1 MEINYLNLQKSMFD
15 GIGKYDIPELK
26 PIKFSTC
33 ETIGFN
39 EAKRCKNRNDKAVH
53 FFLDDYQFE
62 RVWNRPDTYINML
75 KQFKY
80 VFSPDFSIYSDYP
93 KALQIYNHYRKHWV
107 GAYMQFNGISVIPTI
122 GWSNKESF
130 EWCFDGEPKGSA
142 IVVSSIGTQKNK
154 QVKELFM
161 NGYNEM
167 LKRLEPTQIL
177 FYGNVPREIVDD
189 RIINISAFQERFRS
203 K

>member
-1 MEINYLNLQKSMFD
+1 MEINYLNIQKALFD

-26 PIKFSTC
+26 PTRFDTC
-33 ETIGFN
+33 SMIGFN
-39 EAKRCKNRNDKAVH
+39 EAKQCKNRNDKAVH

-62 RVWNRPDTYINML
+62 RVWNRPDTYVNML

-142 IVVSSIGTQKNK
+142 IAVSSIGTQKNK
-154 QVKELFM
+154 QAKELFI
-161 NGYNEM
+161 NGYKEM
-167 LKRLEPTQIL
+167 LKRLEPTQVL
-177 FYGNVPREIVDD
+177 FYGNVPREIVDN

>member
-1 MEINYLNLQKSMFD
+1 MEINYLNIQKALFD
-15 GIGKYDIPELK
+15 GIGKYDIPKLK
-26 PIKFSTC
+26 PTRFDTC
-33 ETIGFN
+33 SIIGFN
-39 EAKRCKNRNDKAVH
+39 EAKQCKNRNDKAVH

-62 RVWNRPDTYINML
+62 RVWNRPDTYVNML

-142 IVVSSIGTQKNK
+142 VAVSSVGTQKSK
-154 QVKELFM
+154 QAKELFM
-161 NGYNEM
+161 NGYKEM
-167 LKRLEPTQIL
+167 LERLEPTQIL
-177 FYGNVPREIVDD
+177 FYGKVPSEIKDD
-189 RIINISAFQERFRS
+189 RVINMSAS
-203 K
+203 GKV

>member
-1 MEINYLNLQKSMFD
+1 
-15 GIGKYDIPELK
+15 
-26 PIKFSTC
+26 
-33 ETIGFN
+33 
-39 EAKRCKNRNDKAVH
+39 
-53 FFLDDYQFE
+53 
-62 RVWNRPDTYINML
+62 ML

-107 GAYMQFNGISVIPTI
+107 GAYMQFNGINVIPTI

-142 IVVSSIGTQKNK
+142 IAVSSIGTQKNK
-154 QVKELFM
+154 QSKELFM

-167 LKRLEPTQIL
+167 LKRLEPTQVL